1 MPKKFISEF
10 ISENPLKN
18 MSALNPADLDM
29 AAEAHHLL
37 QGRANTE
44 ISGVTHSIAEH
55 SLGRITTIRILDKT
69 GAAQMGRDPGSYIT
83 IEARSLIKAAAD
95 QTNDTLLDELSLT
108 LADTLKTL
116 LPPLSLR
123 REKPV
128 LLAGLGN
135 AHTLADAIGP
145 KTISYIQPTC
155 HFFRSDLASELLP
168 VAALTPGVVG
178 NTGIET
184 ADLIKN
190 AASTLDPCCII
201 VIDALAA
208 AGLNNLFTT
217 IQLCDT
223 GIRPGSGVQNH
234 RRAINRQS
242 MNCPVIAIGIP
253 TVVST
258 SSILKESVIATLHHL
273 NSTDIDLIDTIPQ
286 QLLSPFEGNLIVMPK
301 ESEQLIPL
309 AACIIAAGITR
320 SLHPGADA
328 ATYRHYM
335 QLN

>member
-1 MPKKFISEF
+1 MSKNF
-10 ISENPLKN
+10 ISENLIKN
-18 MSALNPADLDM
+18 MSLINPADLDM
-29 AAEAHHLL
+29 AAEAHRLL
-37 QGRANTE
+37 QGQANTE
-44 ISGVTHSIAEH
+44 ISGVTHSVTEH
-55 SLGRITTIRILDKT
+55 SFGRITTIRILDET
-69 GAAQMGRDPGSYIT
+69 GAAQMGRDPGNYIT
-83 IEARSLIKAAAD
+83 IETGSLIKAANNPE
-95 QTNDTLLDELSLT
+95 TDTLLDELSLT
-108 LADTLKTL
+108 LANTLNPL

-168 VAALTPGVVG
+168 VAAFTPGVVG

-190 AASTLDPCCII
+190 AAAALNPCCII

-234 RRAINRQS
+234 RSAIDRQN

-253 TVVST
+253 TVVNT
-258 SSILKESVIATLHHL
+258 SSVLKESVIATLHRL
-273 NSTDIDLIDTIPQ
+273 NSNDTDLINTIPQ
-286 QLLSPFEGNLIVMPK
+286 KLLSPFNGNLIVMPQ

-309 AACIIAAGITR
+309 AARIIAAGITR